1 MFRLRIKSTQTDAN
15 ASFPFTLRVHASKR
29 FSQIEFRSRAR
40 TKKFFPLSRET
51 TTTEKKEGEICAQ
64 RKMSKSKHVIID
76 AISYLHNWH
85 VQNGLHAGNAS
96 NRCFR
101 HRSLVRVLLGGG
113 VTDSRSSTYARTKF
127 FSFFFLWRK
136 KLIFFSFSPLRGV
149 AVLCLTDHRQLF
161 HQSRRRYERTTS
173 VVLPFAPT
181 RARKS
186 RRKRTARISPGSRS
200 LSLRL
205 SVSLSPFFL
214 LLFVFSS
221 FHDFFHASALRT
233 RNEGKRS

>member
-15 ASFPFTLRVHASKR
+15 ASFSFTLRVHASKR

-51 TTTEKKEGEICAQ
+51 TTTTTEKKEGEICAQ
-64 RKMSKSKHVIID
+64 RKMSKSKHIIID

-136 KLIFFSFSPLRGV
+136 KLFFSFSPLRGV

-221 FHDFFHASALRT
+221 FHDFLHTKR
-233 RNEGKRS
+233 GKKELTCF